1 MSGEKVLAIPTKKL
15 YEKGKWSG
23 FRTSNLSWYRR
34 LVNNNAGFFNR
45 SKIETDASLKQ
56 IIPQVLFLYKNKI
69 FFHQITPH
77 GEESRLHNLYP
88 IFLGGHVNPIDA
100 KPGQDLVD
108 AAAEREF
115 YEEVEYNGKFLSKKF
130 VGVVNKLTGNQ
141 VNEVHV
147 GFVFIFRGDSGSIK
161 TREKQAKNIG
171 LLTLEELKPY
181 VNKMTYWSRLVFPH
195 LKKLI

>member
-15 YEKGKWSG
+15 YEKGKWNG
-23 FRTSNLSWYRR
+23 FRASNLPWYRH
-34 LVNNNAGFFNR
+34 LVSKGASFFDR
-45 SKIETDASLKQ
+45 SKIETDISLKQ
-56 IIPQVLFLYKNKI
+56 IIPQILFIYKNKI
-69 FFHQITPH
+69 FFHQTTPH
-77 GEESRLHNLYP
+77 GGESRLHNLYP

-100 KPGQDLVD
+100 KPGQDLLD

-115 YEEVEYNGKFLSKKF
+115 YEEVNYGGKIINKKF

-147 GFVFIFRGDSGSIK
+147 GFVFIFRGDNGSIR
-161 TREKQAKNIG
+161 TQEKQAKNIG

-181 VNKMTYWSRLVFPH
+181 LNKMTYWSRLVFPH